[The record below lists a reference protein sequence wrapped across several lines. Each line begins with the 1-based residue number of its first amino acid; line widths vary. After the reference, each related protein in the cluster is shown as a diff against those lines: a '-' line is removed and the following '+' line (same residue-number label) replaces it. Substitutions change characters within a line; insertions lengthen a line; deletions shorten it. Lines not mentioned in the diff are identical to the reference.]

1 MTVEQLY
8 TLTNTIVGEVLG
20 ETDLVTE
27 DLSKL
32 VDIGS
37 AIFDASK
44 VDNYVKS
51 LMDQV
56 GKMYFDDRIYK
67 GRGASVLRDAW
78 EFGSVLEKIH
88 VEMPEAA
95 ENESWELVDGN
106 SYDPN
111 VFYKPTVTAKF
122 FNNKVTFEVPISL
135 TDKQVKEAF
144 QNVAQYNRFVT
155 SIMNAVD
162 KAMSL
167 RIERLVMSTINN
179 FIGET
184 LYDEFNA
191 GAYGDATGV
200 RAINLLYRYNHEV
213 QDPTAADYVA
223 LTADKALTDK
233 NFYKFASKEMG
244 LTEDRLASISK
255 IYNIGGYDRFTP
267 KELLHVIL
275 LSDFVKGSEVYLEA
289 DTFHNEFV
297 SLPKGEVVPF
307 WQGSGQ
313 DYGFESVS
321 AINIKTASGKSIE
334 LSGILGVM
342 FDHDAVM
349 VCNEDRRTTA
359 NYNAKAEFTNYF
371 NKFDCSYYNDLNEN
385 FVVFYI
391 ADETAGDEG
400 DLTPEDPDAPAEG

>member
-1 MTVEQLY
+1 MTVQQLY
-8 TLTNTIVGEVLG
+8 TLTNTIVGEILG
-20 ETDLVTE
+20 ETVVVQE
-27 DLSKL
+27 DLSNL

-37 AIFDASK
+37 AIFDAEK

-51 LMDQV
+51 LINQV
-56 GKMYFDDRIYK
+56 GKMYFDDRVYK

-88 VEMPEAA
+88 VEMPEAT
-95 ENESWELVDGN
+95 ENESWELTNGE

-111 VFYKPTVTAKF
+111 IFYKPTVTAKF
-122 FNNKVTFEVPISL
+122 FNSKVTFEIPISL
-135 TDKQVKEAF
+135 TDKQVKESF
-144 QNVAQYNRFVT
+144 QNANQLNRFTT

-184 LYDEFNA
+184 LYDEFNS
-191 GAYGDATGV
+191 GAYGDNTGV
-200 RAINLLYRYNHEV
+200 RAINLLYKYNHEV
-213 QDPTAADYVA
+213 LDPTAQDYVA
-223 LTADKALTDK
+223 LTADKALFSKD
-233 NFYKFASKEMG
+233 FYRFAAKEMG
-244 LTEDRLASISK
+244 LTEDRLASIST

-267 KELLHVIL
+267 RDLLHVIL

-307 WQGSGQ
+307 WQGSGT
-313 DYGFESVS
+313 DYGFDSVS
-321 AINIKTASGKSIE
+321 KIKIKTASGKTIE
-334 LSGILGVM
+334 ADGILAVM

-349 VCNEDRRTTA
+349 ICNEDRRTTA

-371 NKFDCSYYNDLNEN
+371 NKYDCQYYNDLNEN

-391 ADETAGDEG
+391 ADETSGEG
-400 DLTPEDPDAPAEG
+400 